1 MTAEVPAYVDLPTTR
16 AASSAGVQTWLRGI
30 GVRQVRLITGLVM
43 FAYIFSHFFN
53 HALGVISY
61 DAMEG
66 WLKYHVAFWR
76 LPVVNDTLYIAAVI
90 HFSLGLWALYQRRHF
105 RYTGAELAQLLL
117 GLSIPLWLADH
128 FGAQRL
134 TAALFDTPPFNYAT
148 PLFAYWVS
156 APYNIAIQFVSLT
169 VAWTHACIGLYFWLR
184 MKSFFDWAAPY
195 LLAVAILLPTLAMI
209 GAHHAG
215 REVAQLA
222 DDADWR
228 KENLK
233 SVTAPQARVIKSI
246 VLLYFPLGYAAAI
259 GLVFVAR
266 GVRSLRER
274 RSGLVAISFPDRQ
287 VRVPKGVSVLEAC
300 LRYSIPHASVCGGR
314 ARCSTC
320 RIRVL
325 GDVSILP
332 APSGREAHVLDRVG
346 VAANPS
352 IRLACQLRPQS
363 DIGVIPILPSSMN
376 ANLLRKG
383 RRMNIGKEHYVVSMF
398 VDMRG
403 STKLAEAALPF
414 DVVFLINRF
423 LAAVSQAALDAG
435 GQPNQFIGDGTLALF
450 GLETSPET
458 ACRQALR
465 AAAKV
470 AANVEHM
477 NRQLK
482 SDLREPIRFGI
493 GIHGGEVIVGDIGF
507 KDHTVFTALGDPVN
521 VAARL
526 QDLTKSLNCTV
537 VISKDVC
544 ATAGIA
550 AGALEQT
557 EVAIR
562 GRDEPMIVCKVDDP
576 ALLPGLVDA
585 AAQTSADKKSAAR
598 AG

>member
-1 MTAEVPAYVDLPTTR
+1 MADFR
-16 AASSAGVQTWLRGI
+16 TWLRGI
-30 GVRQVRLITGLVM
+30 GVRQVRLATGLVM

-61 DAMEG
+61 DAMEA
-66 WLKYHVAFWR
+66 WLWYHVMVWR
-76 LPVVNDTLYIAAVI
+76 LPVINDILYISAVI

-105 RYTGAELAQLLL
+105 RYTGAELTQLLL

-128 FGAQRL
+128 LGAQRL
-134 TAALFDTPPFNYAT
+134 TGALFDTPPFNYAT
-148 PLFAYWVS
+148 PLFAYWVA
-156 APYNIAIQFVSLT
+156 APHNIVLQFMSLT
-169 VAWTHACIGLYFWLR
+169 IAWAHACIGLYFWLR
-184 MKSFFDWAAPY
+184 LKSFFDWAAPY
-195 LLAVAILLPTLAMI
+195 LLSVAILLPTLAMV
-209 GAHHAG
+209 GAHHGG

-222 DDADWR
+222 NDSEWR
-228 KENLK
+228 KENLQ
-233 SVTAPQARVIKSI
+233 SVTAPQARLIKEI
-246 VLLYFPLGYAAAI
+246 TLVYFPLGYAAAI

-266 GVRSLRER
+266 GVRTWRER
-274 RSGLVAISFPDRQ
+274 RRGLIAISFPDRQ

-300 LRYSIPHASVCGGR
+300 LRHSIPHASVCGGR

-325 GDVSILP
+325 GDISALP
-332 APSGREAHVLDRVG
+332 PPSGREAFVLDRVG
-346 VAANPS
+346 VTANPS
-352 IRLACQLRPQS
+352 IRLACQLRPDS
-363 DIGVIPILPSSMN
+363 DISVIPILPSSMN

-403 STKLAEAALPF
+403 STKLAEARLPF

-450 GLETSPET
+450 GLECAPET
-458 ACRQALR
+458 ACRQAMR
-465 AAAKV
+465 AAARV
-470 AANVEHM
+470 AANVDQM

-482 SDLREPIRFGI
+482 ADLREPIQYGI

-526 QDLTKSLNCTV
+526 QDLTKTLNCRAI
-537 VISKDVC
+537 ISEEVC
-544 ATAGIA
+544 VTADLA
-550 AGALEQT
+550 SDALDRT

-562 GRDEPMIVCKVDDP
+562 GRDEPMIVRKVEDP
-576 ALLPGLVDA
+576 VVLTGLVDA
-585 AAQTSADKKSAAR
+585 AAAR
-598 AG
+598 AAKGGKREVHTG